1 MSKLTQRPKDVVP
14 AGRGARYE
22 RFNLRENPFPTEPVN
37 KESSDPRI
45 NGSIFAMEIRNGE
58 YAQIQS
64 AFLTQP
70 QSDLNRLRMGYICDT
85 SYIGR
90 GNGKSAFL
98 VNLLHK
104 INHEYC
110 LDISDGIN
118 KCFGVYVSPEGGGR
132 TKTFLSFV
140 DLLFSCIL
148 RSGII
153 DAALATIRLNA
164 LADVD
169 ANAARQLEEADDDEA
184 VRFLNSAEWFKGN
197 GIDLRKLSSIIAAN
211 ECLQHVPSTFPIIAG
226 RDTFLPDFATQDTF
240 RHYYVSN
247 LKKPKDR
254 LDFVFSHL
262 VDFFRAA
269 TFNGAYIF
277 VDDFERIP
285 DFQSTRQKRD
295 FAVEL
300 RSCLFDGVFSNARL
314 GFYNM
319 FLVLHAGVPQLIRD
333 AWQTSG
339 MENRYPITAKS
350 GARHV
355 IPFEKLN
362 RQHAL
367 LLVQTYLKEYRVT
380 GNTDDLSYPFTEAAI
395 VRIGELCEYNAGRIL
410 RTCYDLLEKAAD
422 IDGMDVVVN
431 DTFVQEAAKVLDLSR
446 EIDVKDVDEGEQ
458 TDLLRK
464 AAQGE

>member
-1 MSKLTQRPKDVVP
+1 MSKLTQRPKDVAP

-22 RFNLRENPFPTEPVN
+22 RFNQRENPFPTEPVN
-37 KESSDPRI
+37 KDSSDPRV
-45 NGSIFAMEIRNGE
+45 NGSIFAMEIRRKE
-58 YAQIQS
+58 YEQIQS
-64 AFLTQP
+64 AFLMQP
-70 QSDLNRLRMGYICDT
+70 QSDLNRLRLGYICDT

-98 VNLLHK
+98 VNLLHR
-104 INHEYC
+104 INNQYC
-110 LDISDGIN
+110 LDISDGTN
-118 KCFGVYVSPEGGGR
+118 KCFGLYVSPEGGGR

-140 DLLFSCIL
+140 DLLFSCML
-148 RSGII
+148 RSGMI
-153 DAALATIRLNA
+153 DTALASIRLNA
-164 LADVD
+164 LADVHAD
-169 ANAARQLEEADDDEA
+169 AAQRMEEVDDDEA
-184 VRFLNSAEWFKGN
+184 VRCLNSADWFKEN
-197 GIDLRKLSSIIAAN
+197 GIDLRKLTSVIAAN
-211 ECLQHVPSTFPIIAG
+211 ECLQHVPSSFPVIAG
-226 RDTFLPDFATQDTF
+226 QDTFLPDFATQDAF
-240 RHYYVSN
+240 RQYYVKE

-300 RSCLFDGVFSNARL
+300 RSCLFDGVYSNARL

-339 MENRYPITAKS
+339 MENRYPITVKS
-350 GARHV
+350 GAKHA

-362 RQHAL
+362 REHAL
-367 LLVQTYLKEYRVT
+367 LLVRTYLTEYRVT
-380 GNTDDLSYPFTEAAI
+380 GDAGEPFYPFTDDAI
-395 VRIGELCEYNAGRIL
+395 VRVGELCEYNAGRIL
-410 RTCYDLLEKAAD
+410 RTCYDLLERAAD
-422 IDGMDVVVN
+422 TEGTDVAIN
-431 DTFVQEAAKVLDLSR
+431 DAFVQEAAKGLDLSR
-446 EIDVKDVDEGEQ
+446 EMQVADVDEGEQ

-464 AAQGE
+464 ASEGD